1 MAGLTLL
8 TLYGPNSPFHL
19 NVADTRWGILFA
31 LAFVTLPF
39 SVRSVQPVLAELDVE
54 TEEAAASLGASSSPG
69 AVADHPAQPGPGH
82 AGRGRTG
89 LRPGHGR
96 VRLGGPHLG
105 QHAVQDRSGLV
116 VDLQPVP
123 ERRPVGGGGH
133 LGRAGGRGPAWSCWA
148 SACSGAGSTSARPYD
163 AGHDDG
169 GGGSGRCGSWP
180 SATWAFWWCSRSAP
194 IFYRA
199 FQHGFGA
206 AWDAVTT
213 PDALHALWLT
223 FLVVLIAVPLD
234 TVFGVG
240 VALILARHRFP
251 GAWLLDAFVDLPLAV
266 SPVVVG
272 IALILVYGKTGWFG
286 NWLAARGIHVIFSVP
301 GIVMASA
308 TVALPYVV
316 REVLP
321 VLQEIGTDQE
331 QAATTLGASPFTV
344 FRRITLPSIRRS
356 LAYGVTLTTAR
367 VLGRVRGG
375 GGGVRSH
382 RRPDRDPHPVHPGR
396 RGEPQPRRRLRWR
409 GHPGPHRSGRP
420 GRPGR
425 RTSRPR
431 QRKGGSRN
439 GDHDPIRLQAIRRLP
454 LLSTT

>member
-1 MAGLTLL
+1 MTGRWRWPLRMAAFGYL
-8 TLYGPNSPFHL
+8 
-19 NVADTRWGILFA
+19 A
-31 LAFVTLPF
+31 L
-39 SVRSVQPVLAELDVE
+39 
-54 TEEAAASLGASSSPG
+54 
-69 AVADHPAQPGPGH
+69 
-82 AGRGRTG
+82 
-89 LRPGHGR
+89 
-96 VRLGGPHLG
+96 
-105 QHAVQDRSGLV
+105 LV
-116 VDLQPVP
+116 VV
-123 ERRPVGGGGH
+123 PVG
-133 LGRAGGRGPAWSCWA
+133 W
-148 SACSGAGSTSARPYD
+148 
-163 AGHDDG
+163 
-169 GGGSGRCGSWP
+169 
-180 SATWAFWWCSRSAP
+180 

-199 FQHGFGA
+199 FQHGFAA

-240 VALILARHRFP
+240 VALILSRHRFP
-251 GAWLLDAFVDLPLAV
+251 GAWLLDALVDLPLAV

-286 NWLAARGIHVIFSVP
+286 NWLDAHGIQVIFSLP

-331 QAATTLGASPFTV
+331 QAATTLGAAPFTV

-367 VLGRVRGG
+367 VIGEFGAVVVVSGAVAGRTQTFTLFIQD
-375 GGGVRSH
+375 GVENLDLVGAYAGSVVLALVALMVLAAVGADRKSRTDDDTE
-382 RRPDRDPHPVHPGR
+382 RRK
-396 RGEPQPRRRLRWR
+396 PRW
-409 GHPGPHRSGRP
+409 PSPSAP
-420 GRPGR
+420 SP
-425 RTSRPR
+425 SD
-431 QRKGGSRN
+431 S
-439 GDHDPIRLQAIRRLP
+439 DLP

>member
-1 MAGLTLL
+1 MTGRWRWPLRVMALGYLGL
-8 TLYGPNSPFHL
+8 
-19 NVADTRWGILFA
+19 
-31 LAFVTLPF
+31 
-39 SVRSVQPVLAELDVE
+39 
-54 TEEAAASLGASSSPG
+54 
-69 AVADHPAQPGPGH
+69 
-82 AGRGRTG
+82 
-89 LRPGHGR
+89 
-96 VRLGGPHLG
+96 
-105 QHAVQDRSGLV
+105 LV
-116 VDLQPVP
+116 VI
-123 ERRPVGGGGH
+123 PVG
-133 LGRAGGRGPAWSCWA
+133 S
-148 SACSGAGSTSARPYD
+148 
-163 AGHDDG
+163 
-169 GGGSGRCGSWP
+169 
-180 SATWAFWWCSRSAP
+180 

-199 FQHGFGA
+199 FQHGFAA

-234 TVFGVG
+234 TAFGVG

-272 IALILVYGKTGWFG
+272 ISLVLVYGKTGWFG
-286 NWLAARGIHVIFSVP
+286 DWLARHGITIIFSLP

-331 QAATTLGASPFTV
+331 QAATTLGASPFTI

-367 VLGRVRGG
+367 VIGEFGAVAVVSGLVAGRTDTMTLFIQDGVENLQLVAAYAGAVILALVALGVLAVVGA
-375 GGGVRSH
+375 
-382 RRPDRDPHPVHPGR
+382 GR
-396 RGEPQPRRRLRWR
+396 REPTAERRTPRWR
-409 GHPGPHRSGRP
+409 SRSDQSP
-420 GRPGR
+420 
-425 RTSRPR
+425 SD
-431 QRKGGSRN
+431 SE
-439 GDHDPIRLQAIRRLP
+439 LP